1 MKIQP
6 YSILCQ
12 ELCVILF
19 LPRILYLY
27 KVLEKESLIVE
38 GHHQETAWENPSAT
52 EQRKA
57 SQTGTNMTQIN

>member
-19 LPRILYLY
+19 LPHILYLY
-27 KVLEKESLIVE
+27 KVLEGESLTRE
-38 GHHQETAWENPSAT
+38 GYHQETAWENPDAV
-52 EQRKA
+52 EWWKA
-57 SQTGTNMTQIN
+57 L

>member
-19 LPRILYLY
+19 LACVLYLY
-27 KVLEKESLIVE
+27 KMLGRESLIRE
-38 GHHQETAWENPSAT
+38 GHHQETAREHPGAA
-52 EQRKA
+52 EQWRA
-57 SQTGTNMTQIN
+57 L